1 MVMVGAK
8 KDDHPRGKVKNV
20 FIRRGYPVF
29 VGRTGWMR
37 KPYGYESRGVNIQP
51 EPFSYDVEE
60 D

>member
-1 MVMVGAK
+1 
-8 KDDHPRGKVKNV
+8 
-20 FIRRGYPVF
+20 
-29 VGRTGWMR
+29 MR